1 VSQMKRPNLL
11 CVGLA
16 LTLMPCWA
24 GVDEIKHLFQTAL
37 ASGGAVP
44 SRIEFFSAVNED
56 TVRPLSVQE
65 VNNALPLAK
74 RALDSRQ
81 TEMGQYGL
89 LFFMVVG
96 LRPDSSKLLEPYVD
110 DLGALANGPKG
121 AQSLRHGALLLLG
134 TTHPSIIPKAVPYLL
149 GNLED
154 EANSGEETL
163 TIAASLL
170 EAFPANREIIEKVVG
185 FVQSRS
191 DTGLTTG
198 VLRQVGLM
206 KSRDPRALSLIGS
219 NLDSANRGIRYAAV
233 DAVSRLDRD
242 VRGQFA
248 RQVARIA
255 TDDKESAEL
264 RSMADAALTK

>member
-1 VSQMKRPNLL
+1 M
-11 CVGLA
+11 
-16 LTLMPCWA
+16 
-24 GVDEIKHLFQTAL
+24 
-37 ASGGAVP
+37 
-44 SRIEFFSAVNED
+44 
-56 TVRPLSVQE
+56 
-65 VNNALPLAK
+65 
-74 RALDSRQ
+74 RQ
-81 TEMGQYGL
+81 FGL

-110 DLGALANGPKG
+110 DLGALTNGPKG

-134 TTHPSIIPKAVPYLL
+134 TTHPNIIPKAVPYLL

-154 EANSGEETL
+154 EANSSEETL

-170 EAFPANREIIEKVVG
+170 EAFAANQEIIDKVVD
-185 FVQSRS
+185 FVKNRS

-198 VLRQVGLM
+198 VLRQLGLM
-206 KSRDPRALSLIGS
+206 KSRDPHALSLIRS
-219 NLDSANRGIRYAAV
+219 NLDSANPGIRYAAV

-248 RQVARIA
+248 RQVGRIA
-255 TDDKESAEL
+255 TDDKESQEL